1 MCLGERFHIFRKS
14 KVFVSRSLPCIV
26 FIIFVLILS
35 VSEFSILH
43 MLSPL
48 LLFIPLDMRYYTDDQ
63 FVIFERLETG
73 GFLKEKTFLEN
84 SMSVNDAI
92 IYRWDDIKTR
102 EAITGLTQ
110 ILQFVE
116 KTNTVVS
123 RPFTYSKI
131 EDILVRLRW
140 KWRSYTCQRII
151 GVIRKYLLGIQRFL
165 SKKWTQEI
173 DFYKHLFD
181 STLIAIVREVESIEF
196 RRI

>member
-1 MCLGERFHIFRKS
+1 
-14 KVFVSRSLPCIV
+14 
-26 FIIFVLILS
+26 
-35 VSEFSILH
+35 

-131 EDILVRLRW
+131 EDILVRLR
-140 KWRSYTCQRII
+140 
-151 GVIRKYLLGIQRFL
+151 
-165 SKKWTQEI
+165 
-173 DFYKHLFD
+173 
-181 STLIAIVREVESIEF
+181 
-196 RRI
+196 